1 MLGAANALIS
11 PLRSLTLASV
21 EMMGYWA
28 STFLYGITRF
38 LKFVTF
44 KENSLR
50 GAPFLC
56 VLHKNNRILSNK
68 FFKKV
73 LTLTLMWSIMQLLTI
88 MFREKVVT
96 SEGVVNF
103 GGVSYRR
110 FLRLNGYATRKHG
123 TSH

>member
-1 MLGAANALIS
+1 
-11 PLRSLTLASV
+11 
-21 EMMGYWA
+21 
-28 STFLYGITRF
+28 
-38 LKFVTF
+38 
-44 KENSLR
+44 
-50 GAPFLC
+50 
-56 VLHKNNRILSNK
+56 
-68 FFKKV
+68 
-73 LTLTLMWSIMQLLTI
+73 MWSIMQLLTI